1 MTHQVFFKP
10 RARKELGALDA
21 QYLEDTATA
30 IAALGAT
37 PRPDGCKK
45 LKGNLAGLY
54 RIKVRARVSVIYA
67 IDDGKL
73 TVLVVTIEKRGD
85 AY

>member
-1 MTHQVFFKP
+1 VTHEVFLKP
-10 RARKELGALDA
+10 RASKELAALDA
-21 QYLEDTATA
+21 QYREDTAAA

-45 LKGNLAGLY
+45 LKGKLAGLY
-54 RIKVRARVSVIYA
+54 RIKVRAQVSVIYM